1 MKMKNE
7 KGVTLLS
14 LVIAVI
20 VLSIISGISV
30 TTGVGSIRS
39 AKYTEL
45 QTELKVMQAKINE
58 IGDIYEEENK
68 TLGTDIGTNEQ
79 EILGTTEVEEQLK
92 KKAGND
98 TAKLETIKRF
108 SFMHTRLYKT
118 RIRNRK
124 CEKGLYCEFK

>member
-39 AKYTEL
+39 AKCTEL

-58 IGDIYEEENK
+58 IGDIYEEEN
-68 TLGTDIGTNEQ
+68 
-79 EILGTTEVEEQLK
+79 
-92 KKAGND
+92 
-98 TAKLETIKRF
+98 R
-108 SFMHTRLYKT
+108 H
-118 RIRNRK
+118 
-124 CEKGLYCEFK
+124 